1 MYKCG
6 DVVTSGSTTTATFL
20 SDDPD
25 ATFVCRLDGGR
36 RIRSCMY
43 EFMIVLTVIIMH
55 VFATLGNSPLE
66 FNDLSSGQHMLDIS
80 PTCNINARGK
90 RLQLRF
96 SVP

>member
-1 MYKCG
+1 MYRCG

-36 RIRSCMY
+36 RIRPCMY
-43 EFMIVLTVIIMH
+43 KFMIALTVII
-55 VFATLGNSPLE
+55 VATLGNSPLE
-66 FNDLSSGQHMLDIS
+66 FNNLSSGRHMLDIS
-80 PTCNINARGK
+80 PTCNINARGR
-90 RLQLRF
+90 RLRLRF